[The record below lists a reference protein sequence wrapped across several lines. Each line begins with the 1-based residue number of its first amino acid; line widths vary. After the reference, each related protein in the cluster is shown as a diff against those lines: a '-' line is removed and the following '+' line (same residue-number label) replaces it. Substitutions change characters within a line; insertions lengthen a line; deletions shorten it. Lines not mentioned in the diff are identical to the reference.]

1 MNRKAAVLLGVVF
14 GLIVIAIMV
23 LNPRRP
29 VPSNRVQRA
38 PDSPCGSAG
47 HGDSYLLFPMDADA
61 GSTPGRG
68 WVKMFR
74 CADPDDRVFV
84 QHFGTGTP
92 FVLLTE
98 SNAAPY
104 QRAMKYAQDR
114 GRVIRV
120 K

>member
-1 MNRKAAVLLGVVF
+1 MNRKAAVVLVVF
-14 GLIVIAIMV
+14 GLIVIAII
-23 LNPRRP
+23 NQRRP
-29 VPSNRVQRA
+29 VPSSSVRRG
-38 PDSPCGSAG
+38 PDSPCGSVG
-47 HGDSYLLFPMDADA
+47 HGDFYLTFPMDADA
-61 GSTPGRG
+61 GSTYGRG

-114 GRVIRV
+114 GRVIQV